1 MNVQQQQG
9 KPAVWWAQNG
19 RGIYGDLSR
28 ACDGLEWSRHAVFTP
43 DDDGRL
49 TLVIYT
55 GAASIHLRPTAAE
68 ARELIAALQWALEP
82 AEQLTG
88 EVAA

>member
-1 MNVQQQQG
+1 MAQRSVTITPRHSYQG
-9 KPAVWWAQNG
+9 NADAT
-19 RGIYGDLSR
+19 
-28 ACDGLEWSRHAVFTP
+28 VFTP

>member
-19 RGIYGDLSR
+19 RGIYGYLSR

-49 TLVIYT
+49 TLDAHAAIWTPAAEPVA
-55 GAASIHLRPTAAE
+55 GAA
-68 ARELIAALQWALEP
+68 
-82 AEQLTG
+82 
-88 EVAA
+88 